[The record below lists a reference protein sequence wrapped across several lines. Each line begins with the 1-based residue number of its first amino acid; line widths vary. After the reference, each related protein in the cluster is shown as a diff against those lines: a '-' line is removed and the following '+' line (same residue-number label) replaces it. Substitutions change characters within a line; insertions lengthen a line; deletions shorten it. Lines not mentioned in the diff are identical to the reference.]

1 MRIVILALRWCGA
14 AVFWGMVVSVL
25 WVALLGVADP
35 PVTWTMA
42 VQANE
47 QDAFHRTNV
56 GLEHMARQMPLAV
69 IASEDQR
76 FFHHRGFEWERIR
89 EAMDYNAR
97 KKGKRVRGA
106 STITQQTVKNVFLW
120 PGRTYVRKAMEM
132 WFTFLVE
139 TFWSKERIVE
149 VYLNVAEMGK
159 GVFGAEAAA
168 QQCFGRPAA
177 KLTPAQCALITATL
191 PAPRRYSCSK
201 PSAYIIGRQQ
211 WVLRQ
216 MRNIGD
222 QMDPEVRKRIGE
234 KVRRERERKE
244 ARGRKKE

>member
-1 MRIVILALRWCGA
+1 MRIVSSVLRWSGA
-14 AVFWGMVVSVL
+14 IVFWCVVVSVL

-35 PVTWTMA
+35 PVTWAM
-42 VQANE
+42 VEQSNE
-47 QDAFHRTNV
+47 QPEFHRTNV
-56 GLEHMARQMPLAV
+56 DLDRMARQMPLAV

-76 FFHHRGFEWERIR
+76 FFHHRGFEWDRIR

-120 PGRTYVRKAMEM
+120 PGRTYVRKALEM
-132 WFTFLVE
+132 WFTVLVE

-168 QQCFGRPAA
+168 QQCFNRTAA

-201 PSAYIIGRQQ
+201 PSSYVIGRQQ

-234 KVRRERERKE
+234 KIEREREGKA
-244 ARGRKKE
+244 ARTRKKK